1 MKIYT
6 NADDLP
12 KDIVEYIKAG
22 LLWSGLLSLMRTPIK
37 S

>member
-22 LLWSGLLSLMRTPIK
+22 LLWSLQATS
-37 S
+37 